1 MRTRRAR
8 ESAWTAAADRAARP
22 ANPRRASGSA
32 RAMKTLT
39 VGLGFSRTLIIAA
52 ALTLCARVAL
62 AESAVETWTVDGE
75 KREAIVYTPKS
86 SASAA
91 SQLGR
96 DKAPLIF
103 SFHGHG
109 DDMENFQYVGLQN
122 VWPDAIIVYFQGLPS
137 RDGYRG
143 WQVEP
148 GEYGDRDLKM
158 VDAVL
163 AAMKKKYNVDD
174 NRIYATGFSNGAHF
188 TYLLWAAR
196 PNVFAA
202 FAPVAGRIRPTA
214 MPKEPRPILIIGGAR
229 DAQVAFPGQR
239 AAMGIAIRLNGV
251 DGKTAS
257 CGDGCTLYGGDTPSP
272 VMTWIHQG
280 GHEYPRPTSA
290 KIAEF
295 FHQHPKGE

>member
-1 MRTRRAR
+1 
-8 ESAWTAAADRAARP
+8 
-22 ANPRRASGSA
+22 
-32 RAMKTLT
+32 MKTVL
-39 VGLGFSRTLIIAA
+39 VAV

-62 AESAVETWTVDGE
+62 AESAVESWTVDGV

-86 SASAA
+86 TA
-91 SQLGR
+91 G
-96 DKAPLIF
+96 KAPLIF

-188 TYLLWAAR
+188 TYLLWATR
-196 PNVFAA
+196 PDVFAA

-214 MPKEPRPILIIGGAR
+214 MPKEPKPILIIGGER
-229 DAQVAFPGQR
+229 DQQVAFQDQR
-239 AAMGIAIRLNGV
+239 AAIGIATRVNGS
-251 DGKTAS
+251 AA
-257 CGDGCTLYGGDTPSP
+257 P
-272 VMTWIHQG
+272 VVTWIHPG
-280 GHEYPRPTSA
+280 GHEYPRPTSG
-290 KIAEF
+290 KIVEF
-295 FHQHPKGE
+295 FHEHVKGD